1 MDKILA
7 LDYILELDIKNW
19 KQVITV
25 TTSTFFQGY
34 KIKWCTLNLFQLQLF
49 NLQQC
54 CCSTDGANSVPLKI
68 KSGSFLKL
76 SNLQNHLITY
86 YQVIN

>member
-1 MDKILA
+1 MHVDKILA

-19 KQVITV
+19 KQVITA
-25 TTSTFFQGY
+25 TTSTLFQGY

-54 CCSTDGANSVPLKI
+54 CCSTDGANSVPLKRQLFEA
-68 KSGSFLKL
+68 KQSPEPPHYVL
-76 SNLQNHLITY
+76 SSH
-86 YQVIN
+86 